1 MSVRQLVAPA
11 NICEGRV
18 RVGADVPSMREKQ
31 ATPFGLCSGTRLLAT
46 VQEGRFSPSGD
57 VLL

>member
-1 MSVRQLVAPA
+1 LVAPA